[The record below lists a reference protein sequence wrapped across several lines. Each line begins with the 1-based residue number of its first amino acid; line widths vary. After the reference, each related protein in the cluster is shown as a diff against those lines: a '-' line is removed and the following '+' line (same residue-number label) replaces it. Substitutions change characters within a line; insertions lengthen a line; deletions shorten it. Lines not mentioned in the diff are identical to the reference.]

1 MGSVLVLQGGS
12 PFVGND
18 QLDQEVLA
26 ASSGYVAVLPTA
38 EAFENPNDL
47 VAAAQAWALR
57 LGREIRVCEVY
68 NRHDA
73 NEEHHAKN
81 ISKAGAVYVVGD
93 SPIHLRS
100 TLKDTLVFDA
110 LQEQFSD
117 GLLVAAGGSAAA
129 LCDPMIDPR
138 GGAFALG
145 LGLISGIAMIAE
157 SETWSADRL
166 HRTLQL
172 ANTAVA
178 EVPTGA
184 AMLRVDGAW
193 STRGAVVV
201 HGLLPN

>member
-18 QLDQEVLA
+18 ALDQEVLA
-26 ASSGYVAVLPTA
+26 TASGYVVVLPTA
-38 EAFENPNDL
+38 EAFENPSEL
-47 VAAAQAWALR
+47 VAASKTWALR
-57 LGREIRVCEVY
+57 LGKEIRVCDVY

-73 NEEHHAKN
+73 NEEHH
-81 ISKAGAVYVVGD
+81 SKTIRDAGAVYVVGD

-110 LQEQFSD
+110 LQEQFVA
-117 GLLVAAGGSAAA
+117 GLIVAVGGSAAA

-172 ANTAVA
+172 ANTSVA

-184 AMLRVDGAW
+184 ALMCVDGAW
-193 STRGAVVV
+193 STHGAVVL
-201 HGLLPN
+201 HGQLPN

>member
-18 QLDQEVLA
+18 QIDQEVLA
-26 ASSGYVAVLPTA
+26 ATSGYVAVLPTA
-38 EAFENPNDL
+38 DAFENPNDL
-47 VAAAQAWALR
+47 VAAAKAWTLR

-73 NEEHHAKN
+73 NEDHHAKT
-81 ISKAGAVYVVGD
+81 IRKAGAVYVVGD

-100 TLKDTLVFDA
+100 TLKDTPVFDA

>member
-1 MGSVLVLQGGS
+1 MGSVLVLQGGG

-26 ASSGYVAVLPTA
+26 ATSGYVAVLPTA

-68 NRHDA
+68 IR
-73 NEEHHAKN
+73 
-81 ISKAGAVYVVGD
+81 KAGAVYVVGD

-100 TLKDTLVFDA
+100 TLKDTLIFDA

-184 AMLRVDGAW
+184 ALLCVDGAW
-193 STRGAVVV
+193 STRGAVVL
-201 HGLLPN
+201 HGKLPN